1 MIIIRE
7 IEQILP
13 LKIRFIGYNSQLTQ
27 DGLRQFVENN
37 KEDVEIFEYRQSYIR
52 LKDGTEIFGLYENK
66 IDNLRSRRL
75 NQLILF
81 DDERWNIT
89 AHRYDFIKTIIERC
103 MNWYSCVPEE
113 YQILKY
119 EDIG

>member
-7 IEQILP
+7 IEKVIP
-13 LKIRFIGYNSQLTQ
+13 LKIGFIGYNSQLTQ
-27 DGLRQFVENN
+27 DGLIQFAENN

-52 LKDGTEIFGLYENK
+52 LKDGTEIFGLYENRVE
-66 IDNLRSRRL
+66 NLRSRRL

-81 DDERWNIT
+81 DDERWIIKQD
-89 AHRYDFIKTIIERC
+89 RRDFIKRIVSRC
-103 MNWYSCVPEE
+103 IDWYSCVPEE
-113 YQILKY
+113 YQILEY